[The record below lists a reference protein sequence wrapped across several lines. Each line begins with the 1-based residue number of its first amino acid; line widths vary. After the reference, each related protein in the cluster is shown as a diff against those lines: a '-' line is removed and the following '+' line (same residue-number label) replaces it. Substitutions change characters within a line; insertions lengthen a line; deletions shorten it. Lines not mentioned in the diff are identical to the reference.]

1 MSKINIGL
9 AGRISATIV
18 LIIFLVALSIG
29 FYSFK
34 KMEAFLEDELKKRGA
49 DIAENMSRI
58 CARYILHEDIWN
70 LYFIIKE
77 AIDEEVVKGAPVGKR
92 GVIYA
97 MVLDRKGA
105 ILAHSDPGKYRVGD
119 SLKRNGIDMAA
130 METGSLLVQ
139 KVPSED
145 GYIYDIAY
153 PVVMDEQKIGVVRVG
168 LTSRYMEKE
177 MARLKLQVLGI
188 TVLLGIMGIIFG
200 LILSRRV
207 IRPLKMLTSGV
218 EAIKEGNLDERI
230 KVDHKGEIGRLAD
243 TFNKMAEDLK
253 LKIDELNRTKDY
265 LQSLLENA
273 NDIIFT
279 LDKIGRI
286 TYINIKIEEWGYK
299 RPDIIGRHYQYLVSE
314 RHKGRRFRDTIEMG
328 ATQVYDIEAVDI
340 EGNIRYGTISTTPLK
355 DPTGRNA
362 GLLGI
367 FRDTTEERRIREE
380 LEFSK
385 HLSHLGEL
393 AGGVAHEVRNPL
405 AKIIMGAYSLKEE
418 IGDKG
423 SDSLKYILKAAEEL
437 NRIVSDLLYYSGRME
452 LHKQSADLNN
462 LIEEIL
468 FNLKGDVE
476 KNCIR
481 VVRQYSRGLPKVE
494 VDTVKMGQVFF
505 NIMLNAVQAMSEG
518 GYLTIVSKQVTP
530 SLALPPRGGGEGG
543 GENLTIAIEFIDTG
557 CGIPKENLKRIFNPF
572 FSTKGDGTGLGLS
585 LAHKIAKAHGGRI
598 EVQSEEGKGSIFR
611 VFLPCHQEY

>member
-34 KMEAFLEDELKKRGA
+34 KMEVLLEEELKKRGA

-58 CARYILHEDIWN
+58 CARYILHEDVWN

-77 AIDEEVVKGAPVGKR
+77 AIDEEVVKGASVGKR

-97 MVLDRKGA
+97 MVLDKKGA
-105 ILAHSDPGKYRVGD
+105 ILAYSDPAKYRIGD
-119 SLKRNGIDMAA
+119 NLERNTIDEAA
-130 METGSLLVQ
+130 IEAEGLLVQ
-139 KVPSED
+139 KVRLEGE
-145 GYIYDIAY
+145 GYIYDITY
-153 PVVMDEQKIGVVRVG
+153 PVVLDEQKIGVVRVG
-168 LTSRYMEKE
+168 LSRGYLKEE
-177 MARLKLQVLGI
+177 MARLKIEVLTI
-188 TVLLGIMGIIFG
+188 TILLGIMGVVFG

-207 IRPLKMLTSGV
+207 TKPLKRLTSGV
-218 EAIKEGNLDERI
+218 EAIKEGNLDARI
-230 KVDHKGEIGRLAD
+230 MIDYKGEIGRLAA

-253 LKIDELNRTKDY
+253 LKIAELNRTKDY

-279 LDKIGRI
+279 LDRIGRI

-355 DPTGRNA
+355 DPTGKNA

-505 NIMLNAVQAMSEG
+505 NIMLNAVQAMPEG
-518 GYLTIVSKQVTP
+518 GYLTIVSKEIHSNNP
-530 SLALPPRGGGEGG
+530 ALRGQESD
-543 GENLTIAIEFIDTG
+543 LSIAIEFIDTG

-585 LAHKIAKAHGGRI
+585 LAHKITKAHGGRI